1 MAKKTG
7 SNTPNTSNQ
16 RNILP
21 VINNQN
27 LSQYNDALFSALK
40 TTEPQKSWEELINDL
55 DRDFT
60 ITNWQGLL
68 SKLTAR
74 GNQISFWLLADEE
87 FSLEEIERL
96 KLGEN
101 SFVSDTD
108 PLKFWLEKALVDFIK
123 RQFIA
128 GLPPKIKSVFSA
140 RVRYYTNSLSE
151 LLSAI
156 QLFPDQLNEPEQKK
170 EYANFVAQFRVTFHN
185 LKTALETST
194 PPIMLDELNTK
205 NFNDWTESQQKS
217 FDTIFTKTVLERLKG
232 SVKRMKNLTKS
243 TAELFSKPLFPS
255 SIISKKY
262 PIDYEELY
270 QKAQTDYPDIAQ
282 QIADLEDQIV
292 QGGDSDALDKEI
304 EACYWKIYLEELKI
318 KDANL
323 ANILQVLHDHKFD
336 YSVLNQDPVLRSAF
350 FDFLIETKVEQM
362 EDEHTLE
369 LFGNDPDQLKDF
381 LKQLVDFSSD
391 TLNVNGYTFKIERE
405 LLDGAN
411 LALDSLWEFAN
422 NKELPLKITLSGVNT
437 AGLWVADRELF
448 DHLFISDAEAN
459 GQPWTYDKVELK
471 GEKIGKLLV
480 LLKMGAAN
488 VQDSLDPESESAKK
502 RKNFQ
507 DDLQKQHEITKNMRK
522 VHKKDASENPS
533 EDADEEALKN
543 ATPEEKRKAFLEV
556 WKSIKGENTEASD
569 GGFIIGAEVYFTHT
583 ESSLPPYTNR
593 ANAWKKFRITD
604 IDRVN
609 GTFKAK
615 CYGTELKLWSWEE
628 GKEFDFHFEDFESFF
643 INNDKL
649 LEKPF
654 KMLPWT
660 HDLKTT
666 YNKMLEGGVCS
677 ENLFRDAQFEDGKLK
692 LTELNAEGKE
702 VTEEVKYFGYDGDS
716 DPKKAVLYETKRN
729 SDHTVTIKSTNFLN
743 KEWEARYHEK
753 KMSYPDFLIFL
764 QEKQLTPKTEAIAK
778 REKQKIDD
786 IHSSQHRKLKRVSI
800 HSLVFSVKNI
810 WKKINDGVSD
820 YQKAQD
826 EACLDWLTGDVG
838 IYNLLNKGLWW
849 LAPALS
855 DTLTALQDKVVSEKE
870 KKNWGS
876 IEQRLKIF
884 KGVEFPDI
892 FSSGKDPATGQ
903 RLRQLDA
910 CLPKGKTLKDILI
923 SRQCVINNG
932 ALRPIMAA
940 AMIANLKQ
948 GKGLY
953 RGMSEYDNQAL
964 WVQCLLG
971 PEHYQRYLEY
981 RKKIQADIDSGAGD
995 ADQLRDLLVKSEV
1008 NYIVWNIQNAHG
1020 NDKYFGSV
1028 KDKNRQALKKIYSNE
1043 FANQL
1048 NSAAEE
1054 ITGHGAVEWACG
1066 KYKKMNTF
1074 NVVEEEFKK
1083 NIASSRIESGLGALK
1098 RMGELAKTRQQRQTL
1113 EAAMSYVT
1121 MTGILNKYAGKE
1133 TMTWFD
1139 GLARSLMLPTAFFAD
1154 KPFHQHYAWH
1164 LLDQVPVQPRFS
1176 EAMKEGN
1183 LTESRFSKNSAE
1195 VPYKAF
1201 LGILWDW
1208 RSNNADTIDDYFLS
1222 LKTKEHKNDPILNKV
1237 KEVLWEKNPDNLDPS
1252 WRSKPKLTGHF
1263 GLNQTPAVIEQNKSY
1278 GKSGF
1283 DGKDED
1289 ERNDKATFWKEL
1301 KANLEKAESDPEVK
1315 PEFFL
1320 KQFKTWFR
1328 RDGFAD
1334 ANDVEN
1340 ISMLRTIAKA
1350 SKDVS
1355 KESITFEDSEYNIE
1369 FKVEAHT
1376 QKDVKNLIWY
1386 LFEGKVLKQGS
1397 CQPPVEFK
1405 KVLDFFV
1412 DYFTKH
1418 LGEICS
1424 DEVMK
1429 KVFDT
1434 GALEAD
1440 DAKAGSF
1447 VNWKEYNSVIG
1458 KDDNVFAP
1466 PTEELDFTQ
1475 KSKDAKQEEKRI
1487 KAWKKRYYKQDP
1499 FINRGLVDMEK
1510 HLRRINV
1517 APPKLLSAGAG
1528 HITSS

>member
-7 SNTPNTSNQ
+7 SNTKNVANQ

-21 VINNQN
+21 VIKNQN
-27 LSQYNDALFSALK
+27 LSQYNDDLLLALK
-40 TTEPQKSWEELINDL
+40 AKEPQKSWEDLINDL

-87 FSLEEIERL
+87 FSLEELERL
-96 KLGEN
+96 NLGEN
-101 SFVSDTD
+101 PFVSDTD

-123 RQFIA
+123 KQFIA

-336 YSVLNQDPVLRSAF
+336 YSVLNQDSVLRSAF

-556 WKSIKGENTEASD
+556 WKSIKGEKTEASD

-583 ESSLPPYTNR
+583 ESSLPPYTNG

-666 YNKMLEGGVCS
+666 YNKMLEGGICS

-702 VTEEVKYFGYDGDS
+702 ITEEVKYFGHDGDS

-870 KKNWGS
+870 KKNWDS

-932 ALRPIMAA
+932 TLRPIMAA

-981 RKKIQADIDSGAGD
+981 RKRIQADIDSGAGD

-1028 KDKNRQALKKIYSNE
+1028 KDKNRQALKKIYSTE

-1164 LLDQVPVQPRFS
+1164 VLDQVPVQPRFS
-1176 EAMKEGN
+1176 EAMKEEN

-1208 RSNNADTIDDYFLS
+1208 RSDNADTIDDYFLS

-1350 SKDVS
+1350 SKDVW

-1369 FKVEAHT
+1369 FKVKAHT

-1447 VNWKEYNSVIG
+1447 VNWEEYNSVIG

-1466 PTEELDFTQ
+1466 PTEELDSAQ

>member
-21 VINNQN
+21 VINSQ

-87 FSLEEIERL
+87 FSLEELERL
-96 KLGEN
+96 NLGEN
-101 SFVSDTD
+101 PFVSDTD

-583 ESSLPPYTNR
+583 ESSLPPYTNG

-1350 SKDVS
+1350 SKDVW

-1418 LGEICS
+1418 LEEICS

-1475 KSKDAKQEEKRI
+1475 KLKDAKQEEKRI

>member
-7 SNTPNTSNQ
+7 SNTKNVANQ

-21 VINNQN
+21 VIKNQN
-27 LSQYNDALFSALK
+27 LSQYNDDLLLALK
-40 TTEPQKSWEELINDL
+40 AKEPQKSWEDLINDL

-87 FSLEEIERL
+87 FSLEELERL
-96 KLGEN
+96 NLGEN
-101 SFVSDTD
+101 PFVSDTD

-304 EACYWKIYLEELKI
+304 EACYRKIYLEELKT

-391 TLNVNGYTFKIERE
+391 TLNVNGYAFKIERE

-556 WKSIKGENTEASD
+556 WKSIKGEKTEASD

-583 ESSLPPYTNR
+583 ESSLPPYTNG

-1350 SKDVS
+1350 SKDVW

-1418 LGEICS
+1418 LEEICS

>member
-21 VINNQN
+21 VIKNQN
-27 LSQYNDALFSALK
+27 LSQYTDALFSALK
-40 TTEPQKSWEELINDL
+40 TTEPQKSWEELVNDL

-87 FSLEEIERL
+87 FSLEELERL
-96 KLGEN
+96 NLGEN

-108 PLKFWLEKALVDFIK
+108 PLKLWLEKALVNFIK

-556 WKSIKGENTEASD
+556 WKSIKGEKTEASD

-583 ESSLPPYTNR
+583 ESSLPPYTNG

-666 YNKMLEGGVCS
+666 YNKMLEGGICS

-702 VTEEVKYFGYDGDS
+702 ITEEVKYFGHDGDS

-870 KKNWGS
+870 KKNWDS

-932 ALRPIMAA
+932 TLRPIMAA

-981 RKKIQADIDSGAGD
+981 RKRIQADIDSGAGD

-1054 ITGHGAVEWACG
+1054 ITGHGAVEWAYG

-1083 NIASSRIESGLGALK
+1083 NIASSRIESGLWALK

-1350 SKDVS
+1350 SKDVW

>member
-7 SNTPNTSNQ
+7 SNTKNVANQ

-21 VINNQN
+21 VIKNQN
-27 LSQYNDALFSALK
+27 LSQYNDDLLLALK
-40 TTEPQKSWEELINDL
+40 AKEPQKSWEDLINDL

-87 FSLEEIERL
+87 FSLEELERL
-96 KLGEN
+96 NLGEN
-101 SFVSDTD
+101 PFVSDTD

-304 EACYWKIYLEELKI
+304 EACYRKIYLEELKT

-391 TLNVNGYTFKIERE
+391 TLNVNGYAFKIERE

-556 WKSIKGENTEASD
+556 WKSIKGEKTEASD

-583 ESSLPPYTNR
+583 ESSLPPYTNG

-1121 MTGILNKYAGKE
+1121 MTGIFNKYAGKE

-1350 SKDVS
+1350 SKDVW

-1418 LGEICS
+1418 LEEICS

>member
-21 VINNQN
+21 VINSQ

-87 FSLEEIERL
+87 FSLEELERL
-96 KLGEN
+96 NLGEN
-101 SFVSDTD
+101 PFVSDTD

-583 ESSLPPYTNR
+583 ESSLPPYTNG

-1350 SKDVS
+1350 SKDVW

-1418 LGEICS
+1418 LEEICS

-1475 KSKDAKQEEKRI
+1475 KSKDAEQEEKRI

>member
-7 SNTPNTSNQ
+7 SNTKNVANQ

-21 VINNQN
+21 VIKNQN
-27 LSQYNDALFSALK
+27 LSQYNDDLLLALK
-40 TTEPQKSWEELINDL
+40 AKEPQKSWEDLINDL

-87 FSLEEIERL
+87 FSLEELERL
-96 KLGEN
+96 NLGEN
-101 SFVSDTD
+101 PFVSDTD

-533 EDADEEALKN
+533 EDIDEEDSKN
-543 ATPEEKRKAFLEV
+543 TTPEEKRKAFLEV
-556 WKSIKGENTEASD
+556 WKSIKGEKIEASD

-583 ESSLPPYTNR
+583 ESSLPPYTNG

-604 IDRVN
+604 IDRIN

-702 VTEEVKYFGYDGDS
+702 ITEEVKYFGHDGDG

-870 KKNWGS
+870 KKNWDS

-981 RKKIQADIDSGAGD
+981 RKRIQADIDSGAGD

-1350 SKDVS
+1350 SKDVW

-1418 LGEICS
+1418 LEEICS

-1475 KSKDAKQEEKRI
+1475 KLKDAKQEEKRI

>member
-21 VINNQN
+21 VIKNQN
-27 LSQYNDALFSALK
+27 LSQYNDDLFSALK
-40 TTEPQKSWEELINDL
+40 TIEPQKSWEELVNDL
-55 DRDFT
+55 EHDFT

-68 SKLTAR
+68 SRLTAK
-74 GNQISFWLLADEE
+74 GHQISFWLLADEE
-87 FSLEEIERL
+87 FSLEELERL
-96 KLGEN
+96 NLGEN
-101 SFVSDTD
+101 PFVWDTD
-108 PLKFWLEKALVDFIK
+108 PLKLWLEKVLVEYIK
-123 RQFIA
+123 TQFIA
-128 GLPPKIKSVFSA
+128 WLPAKIKSNFSA

-156 QLFPDQLNEPEQKK
+156 QLFPDQINDPEQKK
-170 EYANFVAQFRVTFHN
+170 KYTDFVAQFRITFHN

-194 PPIMLDELNTK
+194 PPIALDELNSK
-205 NFNDWTESQQKS
+205 SFNDWTESQQKT
-217 FDTIFTKTVLERLKG
+217 FDTLFTKTVLERLRG
-232 SVKRMKNLTKS
+232 RVQMMKNLTKS

-270 QKAQTDYPDIAQ
+270 QKAHTDYPDIAQ

-292 QGGDSDALDKEI
+292 QGGDSDALGKQI
-304 EACYWKIYLEELKI
+304 EACYRKIYLEELKT

-323 ANILQVLHDHKFD
+323 AEILQLLHDHKFD
-336 YSVLNQDPVLRSAF
+336 YAVLNQDPALRSAF

-369 LFGNDPDQLKDF
+369 LFGNDSDQLKDF

-448 DHLFISDAEAN
+448 DHLFVADAEVN

-480 LLKMGAAN
+480 LLKMGAVN
-488 VQDSLDPESESAKK
+488 LQDSLDPESEPAKK
-502 RKNFQ
+502 RKKFQ
-507 DDLQKQHEITKNMRK
+507 EDLQKQHEITKNTRK
-522 VHKKDASENPS
+522 LHKKGTSEDASE
-533 EDADEEALKN
+533 DVDEEESKN
-543 ATPEEKRKAFLEV
+543 TTPEEKRKAFLEA
-556 WKSIKGENTEASD
+556 WKGMRGEKSEASD
-569 GGFIIGAEVYFTHT
+569 AGFVVGAERYFTHT
-583 ESSLPPYTNR
+583 ESSLPPYTNG

-615 CYGTELKLWSWEE
+615 CYGTELKLWFWEE
-628 GKEFDFHFEDFESFF
+628 GKEFDFHFEDFENFF

-660 HDLKTT
+660 HDLKAT
-666 YNKMLEGGVCS
+666 YDKMLEGGVCS

-692 LTELNAEGKE
+692 LTELNTEGKE
-702 VTEEVKYFGYDGDS
+702 ITEEVKYFGHDGDG
-716 DPKKAVLYETKRN
+716 DPKKAVLYETKWN
-729 SDHTVTIKSTNFLN
+729 SDHTVTVKSTNFLN
-743 KEWEARYHEK
+743 KEGEARYHEK

-764 QEKQLTPKTEAIAK
+764 QEKQLTPKTAAIAE

-855 DTLTALQDKVVSEKE
+855 DTLTALQDGVVAEKE

-876 IEQRLKIF
+876 IEHRLKIF

-971 PEHYQRYLEY
+971 PKHYQRYLEY

-1054 ITGHGAVEWACG
+1054 ITGHGAVEWAYG

-1083 NIASSRIESGLGALK
+1083 NITSSRIESGLGALK
-1098 RMGELAKTRQQRQTL
+1098 RMGELAKTKQQRQVL
-1113 EAAMSYVT
+1113 EAAMSYIT

-1164 LLDQVPVQPRFS
+1164 VLDQVPVQPRFS
-1176 EAMKEGN
+1176 EAMKEEN

-1201 LGILWDW
+1201 LGILLKW

-1350 SKDVS
+1350 SKDVW
-1355 KESITFEDSEYNIE
+1355 KESITFEDGEYNIE
-1369 FKVEAHT
+1369 FKVKAHT

-1466 PTEELDFTQ
+1466 PTEELDSTQ

-1487 KAWKKRYYKQDP
+1487 KAWKKRYYRQDP

>member
-21 VINNQN
+21 VINSQ

-87 FSLEEIERL
+87 FSLEELERL
-96 KLGEN
+96 NLGEN
-101 SFVSDTD
+101 PFVSDTD

-533 EDADEEALKN
+533 EDIDEEDSKN
-543 ATPEEKRKAFLEV
+543 TTPEEKRKVFLEV
-556 WKSIKGENTEASD
+556 WKGMRGEKSEASD
-569 GGFIIGAEVYFTHT
+569 AGFVVGAELYFTHT
-583 ESSLPPYTNR
+583 ESSLPPYTNG

-615 CYGTELKLWSWEE
+615 CYGTELKLWFWEE

-702 VTEEVKYFGYDGDS
+702 ITEEVKYFGHDGDS

-1350 SKDVS
+1350 SKDVW

>member
-21 VINNQN
+21 VIKNQN
-27 LSQYNDALFSALK
+27 LSQYTDALFSALK
-40 TTEPQKSWEELINDL
+40 TTEPQKSWEELVNDL

-87 FSLEEIERL
+87 FSLEELERL
-96 KLGEN
+96 NLGEN

-108 PLKFWLEKALVDFIK
+108 PLKLWLEKALVNFIK

-262 PIDYEELY
+262 PIDYEKLY

-556 WKSIKGENTEASD
+556 WKSIKGEKTEASD

-583 ESSLPPYTNR
+583 ESSLPPYTNG

-666 YNKMLEGGVCS
+666 YNKMLEGGICS

-702 VTEEVKYFGYDGDS
+702 ITEEVKYFGHDGDS

-870 KKNWGS
+870 KKNWDS

-932 ALRPIMAA
+932 TLRPIMAA

-981 RKKIQADIDSGAGD
+981 RKRIQADIDSGAGD

-1054 ITGHGAVEWACG
+1054 ITGHGAVEWAYG

-1083 NIASSRIESGLGALK
+1083 NIASSRIESGLWALK

-1350 SKDVS
+1350 SKDVW

>member
-7 SNTPNTSNQ
+7 SNTKNIANQ

-21 VINNQN
+21 VIKNQN
-27 LSQYNDALFSALK
+27 LSQYNDHLLLALK
-40 TTEPQKSWEELINDL
+40 AKEPQKSWEDLINDL

-87 FSLEEIERL
+87 FSLEELERL
-96 KLGEN
+96 NLGEN
-101 SFVSDTD
+101 PFVSDTD

-1466 PTEELDFTQ
+1466 PTEELDSTQ

>member
-21 VINNQN
+21 VIKNQN
-27 LSQYNDALFSALK
+27 LSQYTDALFSALK
-40 TTEPQKSWEELINDL
+40 TTEPQKSWEDLINDL

-108 PLKFWLEKALVDFIK
+108 PLKLWLEKALVDFIK

-583 ESSLPPYTNR
+583 ESSLPPYTNG

-810 WKKINDGVSD
+810 WKKINDGVSN
-820 YQKAQD
+820 YQKSQD

-838 IYNLLNKGLWW
+838 IYKLLNKGLWW
-849 LAPALS
+849 IAPALS
-855 DTLTALQDKVVSEKE
+855 DTLTALQDGVVAEKE

-876 IEQRLKIF
+876 IEHRLKIF

-903 RLRQLDA
+903 RLSQLDA

-981 RKKIQADIDSGAGD
+981 RKRIQADIDSGAGD

-1054 ITGHGAVEWACG
+1054 ITGHGAVEWAYG

>member
-7 SNTPNTSNQ
+7 SNTKNVANQ

-21 VINNQN
+21 VIKNQN
-27 LSQYNDALFSALK
+27 LSQYNDHLLLALK
-40 TTEPQKSWEELINDL
+40 AKEPQKSWEDLINDL

-87 FSLEEIERL
+87 FSLEELERL
-96 KLGEN
+96 NLGEN
-101 SFVSDTD
+101 PFVSDTD

-533 EDADEEALKN
+533 EDADEEVLKN

-556 WKSIKGENTEASD
+556 WKSIKGEKTEASD

-583 ESSLPPYTNR
+583 ESSLPPYTNG

-666 YNKMLEGGVCS
+666 YNKMLEGGICS

-702 VTEEVKYFGYDGDS
+702 ITEEVKYFGHDGDS

-1350 SKDVS
+1350 SKDVW